1 MAKRKTLMDEARDAL
16 AKDRELNQLYQ
27 RELAK
32 LKVANQILAARQH
45 AGLSQAALAVRIGT
59 QQSGVARM
67 ENAGCTSYTTVTLAK
82 IAAATGSRLDVRIVP
97 ARSRRP
103 ALTMAGSS

>member
-1 MAKRKTLMDEARDAL
+1 MPKKTLMDEAREEL

-32 LKVANQILAARQH
+32 LKVANQILEARQR
-45 AGLSQAALAVRIGT
+45 AGLSQAALARRIGT

-67 ENAGCTSYTTVTLAK
+67 ENAGCSSYTTITLAK
-82 IAAATGSRLDVRIVP
+82 IAAATGSRLEVRFVP
-97 ARSRRP
+97 VRNRP
-103 ALTMAGSS
+103 PAA